1 MIPSARLGLK
11 MFKRTACSH
20 LKAELLKDGIEI
32 AGPICMRELDM
43 LASVNARDVARP
55 RVWIPIKVLAVR
67 ADELSKTLESA
78 KAPGLVIARVW
89 NGLNSEA
96 VRTFAF
102 TPPELTVVK
111 MIALIKRANAAC
123 ACRNV
128 DPAFA
133 QDTAFQEAMKPFTML
148 PGQWR
153 QKIATML

>member
-1 MIPSARLGLK
+1 
-11 MFKRTACSH
+11 MFKRTACSR

-32 AGPICMRELDM
+32 AAPICMRELDM
-43 LASVNARDVARP
+43 FASVNARDVARP

-102 TPPELTVVK
+102 TPPELTVAK
-111 MIALIKRANAAC
+111 MIALIKRANATC
-123 ACRNV
+123 ACRSV

-153 QKIATML
+153 KKIATML